1 MSMNVYYLVFNW
13 CSQPGVKAVFNL
25 VNVALDII
33 HIVVPI
39 GLIVMLALDIA
50 KKVINPEE
58 KEAQKK
64 ILHRVIA
71 ALVVFAAP
79 LLVRFV
85 LHLADI
91 GMDNDSASES
101 SLSECLR

>member
-1 MSMNVYYLVFNW
+1 MNIYYLVFEW
-13 CSQPGVKAVFNL
+13 CAQSNVKTIFGL
-25 VNVALDII
+25 VGKALSII
-33 HIVVPI
+33 HIIVPL
-39 GLIVMLALDIA
+39 GLIVMLGFDIA
-50 KKVINPEE
+50 RKVINPEE

-64 ILHRVIA
+64 ILHRIIA

-85 LHLADI
+85 LYLADI
-91 GMDNDSASES
+91 GLGNDSASQS